1 METTQS
7 AILYELERLYVNR
20 EVHFEHPDGHKAS
33 RLKNLFLFWKL
44 PENVKRLQSVYMITP
59 AKATNVLDFPW
70 EQWVRIKVE
79 TEDDVVVPLDI
90 RMIYDWDSYELIR
103 RRVSELFR
111 GKDIDY
117 AYLET
122 CIDVLKYNHIYVP
135 YFRFGS
141 LSLSSPPQLVNAK
154 MIDRVAE
161 PFTVGCGVYILPE
174 GVSKVSVGDK
184 CFRLSSERWK
194 WVQKVTYYAPEHRD
208 FENFSFYVYGG
219 NQGGEFPQQTPSF
232 HRVPTRYATET
243 VLNADNK
250 CQ

>member
-1 METTQS
+1 METTQC
-7 AILYELERLYVNR
+7 AILSELERLYVNR
-20 EVHFEHPDGHKAS
+20 EVHFEHPDGRKAT

-44 PENVKRLQSVYMITP
+44 PENVRNLQSVYMITP
-59 AKATNVLDFPW
+59 ARATGVPDFPW

-79 TEDDVVVPLDI
+79 TEDNAVVPLDI

-103 RRVSELFR
+103 RRVGELFR

-122 CIDVLKYNHIYVP
+122 CISHLKYNHIYVP

-161 PFTVGCGVYILPE
+161 PFTIGCGVYILPE
-174 GVSKVSVGDK
+174 GVSSVNVGDSHV
-184 CFRLSSERWK
+184 RLSSDRWK
-194 WVQKVTYYAPEHRD
+194 WVQKVTYYPPNGCEDDR
-208 FENFSFYVYGG
+208 FSFYIYGG
-219 NQGGEFPQQTPSF
+219 TKVGSSPSKP
-232 HRVPTRYATET
+232 HHSIVYQLDT
-243 VLNADNK
+243 LLK
-250 CQ
+250 LS